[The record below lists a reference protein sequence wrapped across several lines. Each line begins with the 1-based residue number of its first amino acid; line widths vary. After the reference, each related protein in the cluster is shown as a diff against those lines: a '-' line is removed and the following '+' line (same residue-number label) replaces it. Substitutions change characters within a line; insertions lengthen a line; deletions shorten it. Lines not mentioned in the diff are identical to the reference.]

1 MTEPERV
8 LADKLLGI
16 LPSKWLPVAGTP
28 QLMAYLSE
36 ADILFFG
43 GGAGG
48 GKTDLLAGLAEE
60 EHHRSIIF
68 RREFPQLRGI
78 IDRFTEIRGGT
89 AGFNSQTGVWRLGD
103 GRTLELASVP
113 HEKNAWR
120 FQGRPHDLKGFDE
133 ICHFTETQFR
143 TIIGWN
149 RTAKKGQRT
158 RVVCTGNPPM
168 QPEEEWVIRFWA
180 PWLDPDHPNPAAPG
194 ELRWFV
200 VIDGKDVE
208 VDGPAPI
215 LHKGDEL
222 RPLSRTFIPARV
234 DDNEFLMETGYKTT
248 LQNLPEPLRTAMLKG
263 VFGLQREDSRWQL
276 IPTAWVDLAMERW
289 KDTDRPEVP
298 VTALGADIARGG
310 KDKTV
315 LAPRRGPNYFDQ
327 LIKVA
332 GADTPD
338 GPTAA
343 ALITQNRDP
352 ETVVNLDLIGVGGS
366 AFDCLQGQDGV
377 TVVAM
382 VGSGSSS
389 VRDRTGQ
396 LGMVNKRAEW
406 WWALREALDPDHGI
420 GLALPPDPELR
431 ADLAAPRWKLTPR
444 GVQVEAKED
453 VIKRLGRSPDCGDA
467 VAYGLADEGGGVF
480 IFDDL

>member
-8 LADKLLGI
+8 LMDKLLGVT
-16 LPSKWLPVAGTP
+16 PSKWLPLVGP
-28 QLMAYLSE
+28 QLDAFLSE
-36 ADILFFG
+36 ADITFFG

-60 EHHRSIIF
+60 SHERSIIF
-68 RREFPQLRGI
+68 RREYPQLRGI
-78 IDRFTEIRGGT
+78 IDRFTEIRSGT
-89 AGFNSQTGVWRLGD
+89 AGFNSQTGVWRLGG

-113 HEKNAWR
+113 REKDSWR
-120 FQGRPHDLKGFDE
+120 FQGRPHDLKAFDE
-133 ICHFTETQFR
+133 ICHFSETQFR

-149 RTAKKGQRT
+149 RTARKGQRI

-180 PWLDPDHPNPAAPG
+180 PWLDRDHSNPAAPG

-200 VIDGKDVE
+200 VMDGKDVE
-208 VDGPAPI
+208 VDGPEAI
-215 LHKGDEL
+215 MHKGEEL
-222 RPLSRTFIPARV
+222 RPLSRTFILALV
-234 DDNEFLMETGYKTT
+234 DDNPFLMASGYKTT

-263 VFGLQREDSRWQL
+263 IFGLQRDDNRWQI
-276 IPTAWVDLAMERW
+276 IPTAWVDLAMARW
-289 KDTDRPEVP
+289 KAMERPDVP
-298 VTALGADIARGG
+298 IAALGADIARGG

-315 LAPRRGPNYFDQ
+315 LAPRRGPNYIGT

-332 GADTPD
+332 GVETPD

-343 ALITQNRDP
+343 ALIIENRDP
-352 ETVVNLDLIGVGGS
+352 ETVVNLDIIGVGGS
-366 AFDCLQGQDGV
+366 AYDCLDGQDGV
-377 TVVAM
+377 VVVPM
-382 VGSGSSS
+382 NSSNSSS

-406 WWALREALDPDHGI
+406 WWAMREALDPDHGI
-420 GLALPPDPELR
+420 GLALPPDQELR
-431 ADLAAPRWKLTPR
+431 ADLTAPRWKLTPR
-444 GVQVEAKED
+444 GIQVEAKDD

-467 VAYGLADEGGGVF
+467 AVYALADEGAGEFMFVE
-480 IFDDL
+480 L